1 MPTVACVIGEGGSGG
16 ALALA
21 VADRV
26 LMQENAIYSVISP
39 EGCAMILWRDREEK
53 KKAAAAFKPD
63 AFHCYELGVIDGIVS
78 EPKGGAQEDP
88 DAAAA
93 SLKQALTQA
102 LDELDGTSATEL
114 RRARRAKFRAM
125 GVFA

>member
-1 MPTVACVIGEGGSGG
+1 
-16 ALALA
+16 
-21 VADRV
+21 
-26 LMQENAIYSVISP
+26 
-39 EGCAMILWRDREEK
+39 MILWRDREEK

-78 EPKGGAQEDP
+78 EPQGGAQEDP

-93 SLKQALTQA
+93 SLHQALATA
-102 LDELDGTSATEL
+102 LAELEGTPEDTL